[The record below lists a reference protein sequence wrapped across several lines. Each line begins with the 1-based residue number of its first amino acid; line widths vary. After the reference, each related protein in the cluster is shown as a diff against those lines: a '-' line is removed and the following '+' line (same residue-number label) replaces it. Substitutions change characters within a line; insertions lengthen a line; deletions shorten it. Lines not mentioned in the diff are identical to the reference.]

1 MATNIG
7 WHGSLRE
14 FREQDTDSL
23 VGVLTS
29 ASRFNSIEREQVGA
43 WRESLGWLSI
53 AVSQLMSE
61 ATESTDWG
69 LILEYEIPR
78 RGYRIDAVVIADGVI
93 IPIEFK
99 SSSADLRSQRQA
111 EDYGLELAD
120 FHRGSRGLIVAP
132 ILCAGEA
139 HLSISRHNKVPE
151 SKVVSL
157 SMCPP
162 DGLRKVI
169 YSLAKHY
176 RDSQAIT
183 IKPKQWV
190 ESKYEPTPTI
200 VEAAT
205 ALYAGHKIEDLTQ
218 SDSSAKQLL
227 ATQYAI
233 RSEIEYSKSTG
244 QKTICFITG
253 VPGAGKTLAG
263 LNVVN
268 AVADTEATFLSGNGP
283 LVRILQEA
291 LAVDHSRRNGTT
303 KSESR
308 RRSSTFVTNVH
319 RWLDEYVDD
328 SPDSLPLEH
337 VVVFDEAQRAWSRE
351 HSKRKFDRDASEPEM
366 MLSVMDRHPDWSL
379 LVALVGGGQE
389 INTGEAGLGEWGRA
403 LEAKF
408 QHWRIAVSPELL
420 EGGEVTA
427 GSTLFDSV
435 PEYAQEK
442 LSVNKALHLSVSSRS
457 FRTTKL
463 NSWVEAVL
471 DGNADSASK
480 IASQMSNFPLA
491 VSRDLDQC
499 RKWLRDHARGLRTSG
514 LVATSGA
521 RRLRP
526 YGIDV
531 TPRLEAR
538 DWFLRDKDDV
548 RSSDYLELAATE
560 FDIQGLELDWV
571 GLCWGGDLRYDNY
584 KWLRKQFRGTKWSN
598 INTSDAQVYALNKY
612 RVLLT
617 RAREGLIIWVPP
629 GSASDPTRSADIY
642 DPTYDFLVN
651 AGMERIE

>member
-1 MATNIG
+1 MSA
-7 WHGSLRE
+7 
-14 FREQDTDSL
+14 
-23 VGVLTS
+23 VGQLTS
-29 ASRFNSIEREQVGA
+29 ENHETA
-43 WRESLGWLSI
+43 
-53 AVSQLMSE
+53 
-61 ATESTDWG
+61 DWG

-78 RGYRIDAVVIADGVI
+78 RGYRIDAVVIAYGVI

-99 SSSADLRSQRQA
+99 SSSADSASQRQA

-120 FHRGSRGLIVAP
+120 FHGGSRGLTIAP
-132 ILCAGEA
+132 ILCAGDA
-139 HLSISRHNKVPE
+139 LLSISKLNRVPT

-162 DGLRKVI
+162 DNLRTVI
-169 YSLAKHY
+169 SSLARHY
-176 RDSQAIT
+176 RTGQGIT
-183 IKPKQWV
+183 ITLDQWV

-205 ALYAGHKIEDLTQ
+205 ALYAGHAVEELTQ
-218 SDSSAKQLL
+218 SDSSAEQLL
-227 ATQYAI
+227 ATQSAI
-233 RSEIEYSKSTG
+233 QSEIDHSRSTG

-268 AVADTEATFLSGNGP
+268 TVADTETTFLSGNGP

-291 LAVDHSRRNGTT
+291 LATDHSRRNGTT

-351 HSKRKFDRDASEPEM
+351 HSKRKFGRDASEPEM

-403 LEAKF
+403 LEANF

-427 GSTLFDSV
+427 GSTLFESV
-435 PEYAQEK
+435 PDYAQK
-442 LSVNKALHLSVSSRS
+442 QLSVNKALHLSVSSRS

-471 DGNADSASK
+471 DGNADAASG

-491 VSRDLDQC
+491 VSRNLDQC

-526 YGIDV
+526 SGIDV
-531 TPRLEAR
+531 TLRLEAV

-560 FDIQGLELDWV
+560 FDIQGLELDWI
-571 GLCWGGDLRYDNY
+571 GLCWGGDVRYDNGG
-584 KWLRKQFRGTKWSN
+584 WLLKQFRGTKWSN
-598 INTSDAQVYALNKY
+598 INRPDAQVYARNKY

-629 GSASDPTRSADIY
+629 GSTSDPTRSPDIY
-642 DPTYDFLVN
+642 DSTFDFLVN

>member
-1 MATNIG
+1 MTKNIG
-7 WHGSLRE
+7 WYGSINE
-14 FREQDTDSL
+14 FKEQDIDSL
-23 VGVLTS
+23 VGILSS
-29 ASRFNSIEREQVGA
+29 ASKFSSIERQQIDA
-43 WRESLGWLSI
+43 WRESLGWLMAAAGKLTNDDPDS
-53 AVSQLMSE
+53 V
-61 ATESTDWG
+61 DWG

-78 RGYRIDAVVIADGVI
+78 RGYRIDAVIIGYEVV

-99 SSSADLRSQRQA
+99 SKSADSASKRQA

-120 FHRGSRGLIVAP
+120 FHKGSRGLAIAP
-132 ILCAGEA
+132 ILCTGEA
-139 HLSISRHNKVPE
+139 PFSISRLVSLPI
-151 SKVVSL
+151 SGVASL

-162 DGLRKVI
+162 SELSETI
-169 YSLAKHY
+169 FSLANHY
-176 RDSQAIT
+176 GNGQGFSIT
-183 IKPKQWV
+183 PDQWV
-190 ESKYEPTPTI
+190 KSKYEPTPTI

-205 ALYAGHKIEDLTQ
+205 ALYAGHAVEDLTQ
-218 SDSSAKQLL
+218 SDSSAQQLL
-227 ATQYAI
+227 ATQSAI
-233 RSEIEYSKSTG
+233 QSEIDNSRSTG

-268 AVADTEATFLSGNGP
+268 VLAENEATFLSGNGA
-283 LVRILQEA
+283 LVRVLQEA
-291 LAVDHSRRNGTT
+291 LATDHSLRNGTT

-308 RRSSTFVTNVH
+308 RRSSTFITNVH

-328 SPDSLPLEH
+328 SPESVPFEH
-337 VVVFDEAQRAWSRE
+337 VVVFDEAQRAWNRE
-351 HSKRKFDRDASEPEM
+351 HSKRKFGRDASEPEM

-389 INTGEAGLGEWGRA
+389 INTGEAGLSEWGRA
-403 LEAKF
+403 LESKF

-420 EGGEVTA
+420 EGGVATA
-427 GSTLFDSV
+427 GSTLFESV
-435 PEYAQEK
+435 PHYAHKQ
-442 LSVNKALHLSVSSRS
+442 LSVNESLHLSVSSRS
-457 FRTTKL
+457 YRTTKL

-471 DGNADSASK
+471 DGDANLASE
-480 IASQMSNFPLA
+480 IAGGMSNFPLA

-499 RKWLRDHARGLRTSG
+499 RKWLRDHSRGLRTSG

-531 TPRLEAR
+531 TLRLETV

-571 GLCWGGDLRYDNY
+571 GLCWGADVRYDNCE
-584 KWLRKQFRGTKWSN
+584 WLLKQFRGTKWTN
-598 INTSDAQVYALNKY
+598 INRPDAQLYARNKY

-629 GSASDPTRSADIY
+629 GSVSDPTRSPDLY
-642 DPTYDFLVN
+642 DSTFDFLVN
-651 AGMERIE
+651 AGMERI